1 MAAYSGAPD
10 AVDFSYSRI
19 SGSALA
25 SNGIKLACRY
35 LSHTDTKNLHSS
47 EAKDLLSH
55 GVGILLNWE
64 SSTNRALGGSGAGT
78 ADGRDAASL
87 AESVGAPHGLVIYYS
102 VDENVSSDQYYLVE
116 QYLIAAREATS
127 GRYGV
132 GVYAKYGLIQY
143 LNGRGFTHNWQ
154 TYAWSGGLLST
165 ATDLYQYLNGQ
176 TLAGGS
182 VDYDH
187 IIHAAELGAWWP
199 QGHDP
204 SGGGSPLVV
213 EDITLDAETKTYLD
227 AQFASLH
234 DSFKLEMHGDASH
247 LANLDSILSGEQ
259 GLTNTLNAVA
269 GNVANARAE
278 QIGVDD
284 VKAAVAASLSGATI
298 SVDAKALAQAV
309 AAALTTSLPHA
320 VVVALQEALAKG
332 VV

>member
-19 SGSALA
+19 SGATLA
-25 SNGIKLACRY
+25 SKGIKLACRY
-35 LSHTDTKNLHSS
+35 LSHTDGKNLHAS
-47 EAKDLLSH
+47 EAQDLLSH

-64 SSTNRALGGSGAGT
+64 SSANRALGGSGSGT
-78 ADGRDAASL
+78 PDGRDAASL
-87 AESVGAPHGLVIYYS
+87 AESVGAPHGKVIYYS
-102 VDENVSSDQYYLVE
+102 VDENVSPDQYYLVE

-143 LNGRGFTHNWQ
+143 LNSRGFTHNWQ

-199 QGHDP
+199 EGHDP
-204 SGGGSPLVV
+204 SGGGSPLAV

-227 AQFASLH
+227 AKFSDIH
-234 DSFKLEMHGDASH
+234 DSFVLVLHGDAGHVDSLDNI
-247 LANLDSILSGEQ
+247 LAVGQ

-284 VKAAVAASLSGATI
+284 VKSAVTAALSGASINVDPTALGQVVAQVI
-298 SVDAKALAQAV
+298 S
-309 AAALTTSLPHA
+309 TTLPKA
-320 VVVALQEALAKG
+320 VVQALLDTLQKG
-332 VV
+332 VA